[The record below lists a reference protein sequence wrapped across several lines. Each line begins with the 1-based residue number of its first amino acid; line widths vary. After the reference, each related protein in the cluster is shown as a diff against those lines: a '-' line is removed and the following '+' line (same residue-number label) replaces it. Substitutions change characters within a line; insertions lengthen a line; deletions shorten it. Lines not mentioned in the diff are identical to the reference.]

1 MAHSVEWSERALRD
15 VEALGEYI
23 ARDSEAYARAV
34 VRKIFDVGYKLQ
46 RFPFSGR
53 VVPEFR
59 VPTIREFLVY
69 SYRVIYHTSASTVTV
84 IAVVHGRRDIAED
97 DDR

>member
-1 MAHSVEWSERALRD
+1 MAHSVVWSDRALRNA
-15 VEALGEYI
+15 EALAEYI

-34 VRKIFDVGYKLQ
+34 VRKVFGIGYRLQ
-46 RFPFSGR
+46 QFPFSGR

-84 IAVVHGRRDIAED
+84 LAVIHGRQNLSPDEER
-97 DDR
+97 